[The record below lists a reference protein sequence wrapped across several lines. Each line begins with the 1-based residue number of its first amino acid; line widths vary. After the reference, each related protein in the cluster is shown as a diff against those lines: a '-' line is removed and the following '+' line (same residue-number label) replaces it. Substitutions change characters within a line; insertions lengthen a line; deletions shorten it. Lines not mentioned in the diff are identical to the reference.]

1 MGKMPFP
8 VKAALTLRAIIVAF
22 CVASK
27 FDTRKEIGL
36 KNSIFAVSFSP
47 EGLLKVIFPF
57 FTLYDILPN
66 SNSSI

>member
-1 MGKMPFP
+1 MGKTPFL
-8 VKAALTLRAIIVAF
+8 VKAPFTLKAIVVAF

-47 EGLLKVIFPF
+47 AGLLKVIFPF
-57 FTLYDILPN
+57 FTLYDILPKFAKC
-66 SNSSI
+66 